1 VLTGITWAGSPWVQG
16 TPSQSMPCW
25 RILYQVLTRMVV
37 EMNWDIELQIHRFC
51 LYLWTSSR
59 KQVEILQSLWATHEA
74 STYRYFPLISPSFCF
89 FVTML
94 FVKYAKSI
102 TCQHPPTISFCLIFL
117 YLCLYCE
124 DIFKKKILFKYHKCI
139 LKKKKKSII
148 GLTVQNLNKKTIMIT

>member
-1 VLTGITWAGSPWVQG
+1 
-16 TPSQSMPCW
+16 
-25 RILYQVLTRMVV
+25 
-37 EMNWDIELQIHRFC
+37 MNWDIELQIHRFC

-89 FVTML
+89 VTML

-102 TCQHPPTISFCLIFL
+102 TCQHPPTVNFCLIFL

-124 DIFKKKILFKYHKCI
+124 YIFF
-139 LKKKKKSII
+139 LKKCY
-148 GLTVQNLNKKTIMIT
+148 LNIASAF